1 MTNPQAPLAVVTSAS
16 TGLTA
21 HSLLSNPSLFETYTK
36 LAKIIVTSQLSYG
49 KVSNNEDATKKER
62 DIFLIMLKG
71 LEIGMLPMQA
81 LDSIDVIAGKPAIK
95 PQGMLAQ
102 IKSKGLLESMKI
114 EDDGSTCTVT
124 MKRKGET
131 EPYVEAFGMAD
142 ADKMMTTEWVSGSKQ
157 TISLSQKAN
166 WKAQP
171 KTMRKWRAIAACC
184 RTAFPDVIQGMYTPE
199 ELGADIIVSE
209 DGDMEIIDPPP
220 APTTGSIPANGKKI
234 APELG
239 QKHGPIGRETPVE
252 PPATTQ
258 PAHESEPWTPPTGT
272 PEQLADSE
280 PVPTTWD
287 ADPAIDEKTGLTK
300 AESVVSVI
308 RSQTGDNTLTWEQV
322 KTFVPGEPGA
332 HTGQDFIKLA
342 VAAWQAKQ
350 KPAKTRLGQQPT
362 TPAVSPAAPP
372 DPQAPQKQV
381 IQNVICD
388 TVRYIQSG
396 NTRYLEFAKGTLRIR
411 RYDRSGT
418 FRKEVGDGYYNEN
431 GFEQMVPM
439 TPGDEPYSINPIQVF
454 YEAKVSE
461 DGTLTYNLATKCVP
475 ITDEK
480 ALDQYFG
487 EIPFLP
493 EAG

>member
-1 MTNPQAPLAVVTSAS
+1 MSNAQVPLAIVPPT
-16 TGLTA
+16 TMGLTA
-21 HSLLSNPSLFETYTK
+21 HALLSNPSLFETYTK
-36 LAKIIVTSQLSYG
+36 LAKLIVTSQLSYG
-49 KVSNNEDATKKER
+49 KVGSNEDPAKKER

-142 ADKMMTTEWVSGSKQ
+142 ADKMMTKEWGKDVP
-157 TISLSQKAN
+157 LSQKSN

-199 ELGADIIVSE
+199 ELGADVAMSD
-209 DGDMEIIDPPP
+209 DGDMIIVEPPP
-220 APTTGSIPANGKKI
+220 APPSTGSIPANGKKV
-234 APELG
+234 APDLG
-239 QKHGPIGRETPVE
+239 QKHGPIGREKPVE
-252 PPATTQ
+252 PPVVPPAPEESPAPQ
-258 PAHESEPWTPPTGT
+258 PHEELPDGDEPAPHWSAQ
-272 PEQLADSE
+272 EAWRNYI
-280 PVPTTWD
+280 V
-287 ADPAIDEKTGLTK
+287 AAIQK
-300 AESVVSVI
+300 
-308 RSQTGDNTLTWEQV
+308 QTGDTTLLWETV
-322 KTFVPGEPGA
+322 KTLVPGETTSY
-332 HTGQDFIKLA
+332 TGQEFAKLA

-350 KPAKTRLGQQPT
+350 KPAQTRTGQ
-362 TPAVSPAAPP
+362 AS
-372 DPQAPQKQV
+372 KEV
-381 IQNVICD
+381 IFD
-388 TVRYIQSG
+388 SVRYLQDEKG
-396 NTRYLEFAKGTLRIR
+396 ARYLEFVKANLFVR
-411 RYDRSGT
+411 RYSLEK
-418 FRKEVGDGYYNEN
+418 FILEVGEAYAEQN
-431 GFEQMVPM
+431 GLTKMVVM
-439 TPGDEPYSINPIQVF
+439 TRGDKPLDVEPIQVF
-454 YEAKVSE
+454 YEDRGS
-461 DGTLTYNLATKCVP
+461 YNIATKCIPV
-475 ITDEK
+475 TDDK